1 MSLNVDIDIIISEK
15 CFECRE
21 RERGGDIALF
31 RTKYIDME
39 SVEREKEILRK
50 KNVLVHLFS
59 ESYPYRYYQI
69 ER

>member
-1 MSLNVDIDIIISEK
+1 V
-15 CFECRE
+15 
-21 RERGGDIALF
+21 GDIALF

-39 SVEREKEILRK
+39 SVEREKEILRE
-50 KNVLVHLFS
+50 KNVLVNLFS